1 MPLGADVV
9 LDDGTNAVPFQ
20 IYEGQGGR
28 PQPKQVATV
37 WTPSGPGTQEAV
49 MFDWKNGF
57 GYSQPGIVTDGYAY
71 GLYIDTRSPGTVVP
85 SGAITEVDTSSLG
98 ITLGYVAQNNSF
110 TDPLGN
116 FWILAGRYALKFTG
130 GYGTPGLGQDI
141 GSGRQFFGAVSAA
154 YAGTPTVW
162 IGDDGGF
169 SKFDGATWTRTTS
182 FTRTLMATVYW
193 ATTNGV
199 SVQRLV
205 SADTSFTVKH
215 CPMTADPMTS
225 GNWSAAITPGDGSWP
240 INSLP
245 ASGRHVYIGT
255 IGGIYDLDD
264 LEQTVNIAPY
274 QTEQL
279 NEYNNVAAITH
290 DGFLLCGAG
299 VGADAVDI
307 RNPGIKQEEAQWVM
321 PGATVGIPNETPIY
335 GRPTAFAKD
344 AGWVVMSVFNGRDSY
359 ILYGKRR
366 ERLGFPGPGDWIWH
380 GAFAKFT
387 DQLITHMRV
396 RMVDIAGVKSRRL
409 WICTLPYTGATTPA
423 RIFYQS
429 LPLTT
434 TPRQDAENSTAHRFS
449 TTASIYMTPQTWNA
463 PGLDKTVIRASFD
476 TRDLGSGNSMS
487 LYLSSDEAAYGSVL
501 AAITESPSVN
511 VPLASSAVTG
521 QQIAPRI
528 DMVGTATVPP
538 VLKSL
543 TLRAIVDPDPVPMF
557 SFDVWL
563 QRDNRL
569 SHGGVQHHSQ
579 PEIDYQLLCSMQ
591 SQIITFTNV
600 DDTQYTVMLEVLGEP
615 SVLTQ
620 FERQSSP
627 GGSATRGWGRRVPVR
642 LRVLDE
648 PALYGQALYNLVAR
662 YS

>member
-1 MPLGADVV
+1 
-9 LDDGTNAVPFQ
+9 
-20 IYEGQGGR
+20 
-28 PQPKQVATV
+28 
-37 WTPSGPGTQEAV
+37 

-71 GLYIDTRSPGTVVP
+71 GLNVDTRSPGTVVP
-85 SGAITEVDTSSLG
+85 SGAITEVDLSSLG
-98 ITLGYVAQNNSF
+98 VTTGYVSQQGSF
-110 TDPLGN
+110 TDPLGH
-116 FWILAGRYALKFTG
+116 FWILAGRYALKFTNG
-130 GYGTPGLGQDI
+130 VGTPTVGQDI
-141 GSGRQFFGAVSAA
+141 GSGQQFYNGVSAR
-154 YAGTPTVW
+154 YNGTAFVW
-162 IGDDGGF
+162 IGDATGF
-169 SKFDGATWTRTTS
+169 SKFDGTTWTRTTS
-182 FTRTLMATVYW
+182 FARSLMATVYW
-193 ATTNGV
+193 STTNGV

-205 SADTSFTVKH
+205 GADTSFTVKH
-215 CPMTADPMTS
+215 CPMTADPMTA
-225 GNWSAAITPGDGSWP
+225 GNWSAAITPGDGTYG
-240 INSLP
+240 INSMP

-255 IGGIYDLDD
+255 IGGLYDLDD
-264 LEQTVNIAPY
+264 LEQTVNLTPY
-274 QTEQL
+274 QTDQL
-279 NEYNNVAAITH
+279 NEYNNVAATVH
-290 DGFLLCGAG
+290 DGFVICGAG

-307 RNPGIKQEEAQWVM
+307 RNPGIKQEEANWVM

-344 AGWVVMSVFNGRDSY
+344 AGWVVMSVFNGTDSY

-380 GAFAKFT
+380 GALAKYSN
-387 DQLITHMRV
+387 QWVTHMRV
-396 RMVDIAGVKSRRL
+396 RLVNQAGVISRRL
-409 WICTLPYTGATTPA
+409 WTCTIPYNSSDVVLAA
-423 RIFYQS
+423 SRIFYQS
-429 LPLTT
+429 LPVTT

-449 TTASIYMTPQTWNA
+449 TSASIYMTPQTWNA
-463 PGLDKTVIRASFD
+463 PGEEKTVIRASFD

-528 DMVGTATVPP
+528 DMVGTSTVPP
-538 VLKSL
+538 VLRSL

-557 SFDVWL
+557 TFDVWL

-569 SHGGVQHHSQ
+569 THGGVQHHSQ

-627 GGSATRGWGRRVPVR
+627 GAAATRGWGRRVPIR

-648 PALYGQALYNLVAR
+648 PALYGQALYDLVAR